1 VPDTPLCMSWECY
14 DHRKSHSAFINHHP
28 KLCVQLMS
36 LWRRRRCDLAADV
49 VEKVRASFRGE
60 VVLGWFCIEKAMSVS
75 HSEAL
80 AFALALAQGG
90 AELRRSGFGVDG
102 VGWLAGVAVVAG
114 VVIASSSARLSGHDR
129 TSGEEE
135 CCDSE

>member
-1 VPDTPLCMSWECY
+1 
-14 DHRKSHSAFINHHP
+14 
-28 KLCVQLMS
+28 MS

-60 VVLGWFCIEKAMSVS
+60 VVFGSLCVEKAVSVS
-75 HSEAL
+75 YGEAL

-90 AELRRSGFGVDG
+90 AELRRVGFGVDG
-102 VGWLAGVAVVAG
+102 VGWLAGVAVMAR
-114 VVIASSSARLSGHDR
+114 VVIASPSTRLSGHGG
-129 TSGEEE
+129 TSGKEE